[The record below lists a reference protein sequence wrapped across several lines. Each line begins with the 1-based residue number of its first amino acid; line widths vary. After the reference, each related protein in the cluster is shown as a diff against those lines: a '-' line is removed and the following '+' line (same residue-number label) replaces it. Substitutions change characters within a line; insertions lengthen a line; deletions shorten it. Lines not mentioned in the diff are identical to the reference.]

1 MVLRIV
7 MVKTVETV
15 YQYNFYITGTVLI
28 ENLLDNKIMFE
39 VQAPAFQKGHMFSK
53 H

>member
-1 MVLRIV
+1 MNKKWFYVLLWL
-7 MVKTVETV
+7 KLLKQSLE
-15 YQYNFYITGTVLI
+15 TVLI